1 MVLVVVAAIELLDI
15 GDAGVG
21 YLNSA
26 FGVGGLVGAALALLL
41 VARQRLASDFAIG
54 MFLWGI
60 PLILVGLWTE
70 PAAAIVLLALIG
82 VGDVLIEVAAPTLL
96 QRAVPDEVLGRVF
109 GAVES
114 ILTGTMGIGA
124 ARSRPCS

>member
-1 MVLVVVAAIELLDI
+1 M
-15 GDAGVG
+15 
-21 YLNSA
+21 
-26 FGVGGLVGAALALLL
+26 
-41 VARQRLASDFAIG
+41 G

-60 PLILVGLWTE
+60 PLILVGLWPE
-70 PAAAIVLLALIG
+70 PAAAIVLLGLIG

-124 ARSRPCS
+124 VPAPLLVNWLGIRGALIATGALLPTLAILFWRPLAGSTAR